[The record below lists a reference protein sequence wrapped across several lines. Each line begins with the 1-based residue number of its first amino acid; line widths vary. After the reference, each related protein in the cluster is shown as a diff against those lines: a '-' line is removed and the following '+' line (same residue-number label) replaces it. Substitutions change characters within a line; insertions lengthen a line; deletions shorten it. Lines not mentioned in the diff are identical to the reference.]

1 MRNIEVTAYQDV
13 PIIEDKDGNIY
24 SHADMNDQSIFEAID
39 SELKVRGLELLIGDY
54 GSDDY
59 FFCIVEES
67 S

>member
-13 PIIEDKDGNIY
+13 PIIKDKDGNIY